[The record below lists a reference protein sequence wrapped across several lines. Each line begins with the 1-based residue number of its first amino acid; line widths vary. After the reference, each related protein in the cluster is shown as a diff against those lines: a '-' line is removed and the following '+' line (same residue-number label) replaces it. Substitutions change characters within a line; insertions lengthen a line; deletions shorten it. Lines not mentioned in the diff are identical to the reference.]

1 MARKKTTSSTS
12 SKSVKKK
19 TVSNVALK
27 KAPKKST
34 TSKLT
39 AKSVSSGKKTVKSTP
54 SRSSKSVFKTP
65 SVKKST
71 SGRKTAQKGADLK
84 GSAKKS
90 VSLSSAST
98 KGKSTSGKAV
108 ARKKNSSSVT
118 GAKNVK
124 TSAKAATKK
133 AGVSTRR
140 AGTVKVAAATSS
152 KKVTIKTKAT
162 KNLSGKTATT
172 RKAETKKS
180 ALSSVSKNK
189 PSAVSRANK
198 ASGKLPSK
206 TADKEIG
213 KSKAELKKSGT
224 RKVENTNQLD
234 SSDILAGKKSQSVV
248 NTASSLK
255 KEDSS
260 TSKRNMSKNTPTA
273 AENSSSTGIVISN
286 PVNGN
291 GAAPL
296 NTQIAISTEE
306 AEVPVKRKRGR
317 PRKSES
323 ANGASAKLKETKGV
337 RRFGM
342 NYGRPGVAAGRYS
355 WSAETGSSLVESPNE
370 EEKVSLLDEV
380 EVTSNE
386 TEVEFNQG
394 DKVVYPAH
402 GLGIVEAV
410 QVRTVGGSH
419 QKFYMISI
427 VETGMKIMVPVG
439 QSKTVGL
446 RRVVDPTTVDQ
457 VYDILRDKDIVI
469 DNQTW
474 NRRYREYSQ
483 KIKTGS
489 VLEIAS
495 VIRDLTVLKIEKE
508 LSFNERRML
517 DTAQGLLVKELSIA
531 KASSEDSIKEE
542 LELICQP

>member
-1 MARKKTTSSTS
+1 MARKKTTSTTS

-19 TVSNVALK
+19 TVSSVASK
-27 KAPKKST
+27 KAPKKS
-34 TSKLT
+34 
-39 AKSVSSGKKTVKSTP
+39 AESGKKTLKSTS
-54 SRSSKSVFKTP
+54 SRSSKSVAKTTSRKGTASSTLKKKATQKKTP
-65 SVKKST
+65 L
-71 SGRKTAQKGADLK
+71 KGAALK
-84 GSAKKS
+84 ASAKKS
-90 VSLSSAST
+90 S
-98 KGKSTSGKAV
+98 
-108 ARKKNSSSVT
+108 SSSVAT
-118 GAKNVK
+118 RKKVSKTPTKKLPSVKSTTAKSKVSSRGASN
-124 TSAKAATKK
+124 SKAAAALKTKK
-133 AGVSTRR
+133 A
-140 AGTVKVAAATSS
+140 
-152 KKVTIKTKAT
+152 TIKTKVT
-162 KNLSGKTATT
+162 KTAPTKKT
-172 RKAETKKS
+172 GTKKS
-180 ALSSVSKNK
+180 ALASASKNK
-189 PSAVSRANK
+189 SSAVSRPAK
-198 ASGKLPSK
+198 ASVKASSK
-206 TADKEIG
+206 TENKRAAKN
-213 KSKAELKKSGT
+213 KTELKNSGAKKS
-224 RKVENTNQLD
+224 ENTIHLD
-234 SSDILAGKKSQSVV
+234 SSKILAGKKTRSVV

-260 TSKRNMSKNTPTA
+260 TSKRNMSKNTPSA
-273 AENSSSTGIVISN
+273 AENSSSIVIENS
-286 PVNGN
+286 VNGN

-296 NTQIAISTEE
+296 NAQINVTTEQ
-306 AEVPVKRKRGR
+306 EVPVKRKRGR

-323 ANGASAKLKETKGV
+323 TNGASAKLKETKGV

-355 WSAETGSSLVESPNE
+355 WSAETGSSLIESTDD
-370 EEKVSLLDEV
+370 EEKASLLDEV
-380 EVTSNE
+380 EISSSE
-386 TEVEFNQG
+386 MEVEFNQG